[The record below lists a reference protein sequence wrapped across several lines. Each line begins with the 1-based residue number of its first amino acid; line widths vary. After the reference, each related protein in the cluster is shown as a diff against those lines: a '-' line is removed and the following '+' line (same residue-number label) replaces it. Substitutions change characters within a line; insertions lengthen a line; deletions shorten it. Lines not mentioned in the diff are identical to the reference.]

1 MITIIRRYFK
11 SGSQILLWVIVAA
24 FIIGLMPLAFRQ
36 LTSTSIW
43 AIKVDGQ
50 EVGYQEFL
58 LERERQ
64 RERIIAFRQ
73 QYGEYADWLL
83 SMMGA
88 SDPQM
93 LAVQSLTRQEL
104 INQFADKLGMH
115 ISDDYVVKKMSD
127 PTFIQQEL
135 ADIIPPQIV
144 DPIKGIDQQM
154 LGRYLKHFGLSIE
167 LFERQ
172 IERILVDKL
181 VTDMVVSS
189 LYVPEFDVKQKFVAE
204 HAKKT
209 FSLFKFSLDT
219 FIAQQKKAAVLP
231 ETLTTFYNEQNKESR
246 RYQVP
251 EKRTGMMWTFDP
263 KTYHIVVT
271 DAQIDEYYENNKLKK
286 YVDKPATVEVRR
298 ILFLIPNASQR
309 VAVQEKA
316 ARIKDEL
323 VRDSSQFIELAKRL
337 SDDKETV
344 QNGGLLKPFTR
355 GSHEQAFDRASFLL
369 QNDGDISDVIETS
382 RGLEIIQRMSKTPQ
396 KFKSLASVKQEI
408 KDTLQKQLF
417 ERQFIADMRKVIDN
431 EETLTAFIKQKG
443 GAQKELKKIALDETP
458 ISQHLFKIKPGE
470 RSFFV
475 EGEGGIAVRLD
486 AIKEKYTPALDI
498 IKQTVIDDYYDQQAN
513 QELKK
518 TLQEAKEAVG
528 KQSLSALAKTMK
540 ADLSE
545 TGWLTPGDKDA
556 IESLKK
562 KELPAD
568 KMLQMEKV
576 GNVMT
581 HTGPEGGFLIRLD
594 EIEQFDAQKF
604 KEKKEEVAQALEA
617 ERTSQYLE
625 GFVASLYR
633 NATIETNESVI
644 TLQA

>member
-1 MITIIRRYFK
+1 
-11 SGSQILLWVIVAA
+11 
-24 FIIGLMPLAFRQ
+24 
-36 LTSTSIW
+36 
-43 AIKVDGQ
+43 
-50 EVGYQEFL
+50 
-58 LERERQ
+58 
-64 RERIIAFRQ
+64 
-73 QYGEYADWLL
+73 
-83 SMMGA
+83 
-88 SDPQM
+88 
-93 LAVQSLTRQEL
+93 
-104 INQFADKLGMH
+104 
-115 ISDDYVVKKMSD
+115 
-127 PTFIQQEL
+127 
-135 ADIIPPQIV
+135 
-144 DPIKGIDQQM
+144 
-154 LGRYLKHFGLSIE
+154 
-167 LFERQ
+167 
-172 IERILVDKL
+172 
-181 VTDMVVSS
+181 
-189 LYVPEFDVKQKFVAE
+189 
-204 HAKKT
+204 
-209 FSLFKFSLDT
+209 
-219 FIAQQKKAAVLP
+219 
-231 ETLTTFYNEQNKESR
+231 
-246 RYQVP
+246 
-251 EKRTGMMWTFDP
+251 
-263 KTYHIVVT
+263 
-271 DAQIDEYYENNKLKK
+271 
-286 YVDKPATVEVRR
+286 
-298 ILFLIPNASQR
+298 
-309 VAVQEKA
+309 
-316 ARIKDEL
+316 
-323 VRDSSQFIELAKRL
+323 
-337 SDDKETV
+337 
-344 QNGGLLKPFTR
+344 
-355 GSHEQAFDRASFLL
+355 
-369 QNDGDISDVIETS
+369 
-382 RGLEIIQRMSKTPQ
+382 
-396 KFKSLASVKQEI
+396 
-408 KDTLQKQLF
+408 
-417 ERQFIADMRKVIDN
+417 MRKVIDN